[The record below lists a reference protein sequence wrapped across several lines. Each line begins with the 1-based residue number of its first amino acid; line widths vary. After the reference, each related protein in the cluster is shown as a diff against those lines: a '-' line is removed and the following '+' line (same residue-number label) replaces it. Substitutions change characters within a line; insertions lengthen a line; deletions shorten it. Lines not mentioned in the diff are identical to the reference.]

1 MKKKILFVIDSLNS
15 GGAEKSLISL
25 LSFLDFKLYEVD
37 LLVFNREGL
46 YLPLVPK
53 EVKILEVSRFG
64 SNDFH
69 PILYK
74 IRTIQNSIRLRN
86 PYYKRKYHPAQ
97 IMCKNILKNFN
108 TISQKYDIGVA
119 YSQGLP
125 TYFVAEKVNA
135 NKKICWVN
143 TDYKKARYN
152 PKFDEFYYK
161 RYNNIVVV
169 SDKNKEIFEDT
180 YPNLSEKV
188 KVIYDLISPS
198 LVKEMA
204 TEFNGYEDDYSG
216 IRILTIG
223 RHVEVKGYDL
233 AIKAAKKLKDSGINF
248 RWYSIGEGELT
259 ELLKKEVIE
268 NDLTNH
274 FQFLG
279 VFTNPYPFI
288 KDCDIY
294 CQPSRFEGFGMAI
307 AEAKILKKPI
317 VVTNF
322 TTASNQ
328 ITHNKNGL
336 ICAMDS
342 DSLYDA
348 IIKLINN
355 KELIMKFNKD
365 KDTKSQSI
373 TEEFEKV
380 MKLFEYS

>member
-15 GGAEKSLISL
+15 GGAEKSLVSL
-25 LSFLDFKLYEVD
+25 LSLLDFELYEVD
-37 LLVFNREGL
+37 LILFNSEGL

-53 EVKILEVSRFG
+53 QVKILEISEFK

-69 PILYK
+69 DILYK
-74 IRTIQNSIRLRN
+74 IRQLKNSIRLRN
-86 PYYKRKYHPAQ
+86 PYYKRKYHSAQ
-97 IMCKNILKNFN
+97 ITCKNILKNFQKK
-108 TISQKYDIGVA
+108 SYKYDIAIA

-169 SDKNKEIFEDT
+169 SDKNKEIFEDI

-198 LVKEMA
+198 LVKEMS

-233 AIKAAKKLKDSGINF
+233 AIKTAKKLKDSGINF

-307 AEAKILKKPI
+307 GEAKILKKPI

-328 ITHNKNGL
+328 ITHCKNGL
-336 ICAMDS
+336 ICDMEA
-342 DSLYDA
+342 DSLYYA
-348 IIKLINN
+348 IMKLINE
-355 KELIMKFNKD
+355 KEL
-365 KDTKSQSI
+365 
-373 TEEFEKV
+373 TEMIIRNNNIDEEV
-380 MKLFEYS
+380 FEYEFQKIEMLFK